1 MPGISSNVRCYIRV
15 CHKALFLLFVLERFA
30 ISALSLM
37 NLFFFFLMI
46 IKQIWWLR
54 VHRLSLA
61 SESVSSHLLLIKNI
75 ITFAARKI
83 NHLSWQAR

>member
-37 NLFFFFLMI
+37 NLFFFFNDYKTNMVV
-46 IKQIWWLR
+46 K
-54 VHRLSLA
+54 ST
-61 SESVSSHLLLIKNI
+61 SP
-75 ITFAARKI
+75 
-83 NHLSWQAR
+83 

>member
-30 ISALSLM
+30 IAALSLM
-37 NLFFFFLMI
+37 NLFFFLMI

-54 VHRLSLA
+54 VDRLSLA

-75 ITFAARKI
+75 IMFAARKI